1 MLTNLRRS
9 KAESEC
15 AQIPVTELE
24 EMSVEVLLLFVLFL
38 NPILGEDLV
47 VVSSDEVRGRM
58 SRWKREASLLPR
70 HWIDIQAEIRSRY
83 IKL

>member
-1 MLTNLRRS
+1 
-9 KAESEC
+9 
-15 AQIPVTELE
+15 
-24 EMSVEVLLLFVLFL
+24 MSVEVLLLFVLFL

-58 SRWKREASLLPR
+58 LRWKREASLLPR

>member
-1 MLTNLRRS
+1 
-9 KAESEC
+9 
-15 AQIPVTELE
+15 
-24 EMSVEVLLLFVLFL
+24 MSVEVLLLFVLFL

-47 VVSSDEVRGRM
+47 VVSSDEVRGKM

>member
-1 MLTNLRRS
+1 
-9 KAESEC
+9 
-15 AQIPVTELE
+15 
-24 EMSVEVLLLFVLFL
+24 MSVEVLLLVVLFL

-58 SRWKREASLLPR
+58 LRWKREASLLPR